1 MARNKYPEETVRRIL
16 DVAEELF
23 YTKGYEHTTMADIV
37 DGLGGLTKGAVY
49 HHFKSKEEI
58 FEAVFER
65 ANRPVYER
73 SDAILAD
80 RSLTGLEKFRALD
93 KASSEG
99 PSVDMWHAMRPSS
112 DPVQNPRL
120 IAQEFV
126 DAMDTA
132 HRYVEPVIREGM
144 ADGSIA
150 AEHPREV
157 AEVLIL
163 LANLWLVPMFNP
175 LPADDR
181 EAYQRRV
188 QTFLRVSHAV
198 GVDLVDW
205 KSLDQKR
212 VGKVAEEESW
222 ASWRWAQK
230 EPWAG
235 GVEEPAAGMVVGK
248 EPVAGA
254 TAGEGSAA
262 AAASEEGAAAG
273 TAASPATAAAAGE
286 EPAAAA
292 ASEEGPAA
300 GTAAS
305 PAGAGEE
312 PAGCPRE
319 TDS

>member
-16 DVAEELF
+16 DVAKELF

-80 RSLTGLEKFRALD
+80 RTLTGLEKFRALD

-99 PSVDMWHAMRPSS
+99 PSVDMWHAMKPSS

-212 VGKVAEEESW
+212 VGKVAEEEDW

-235 GVEEPAAGMVVGK
+235 GVGEPAAGMVVGK

-254 TAGEGSAA
+254 TAGEG
-262 AAASEEGAAAG
+262 AAAG
-273 TAASPATAAAAGE
+273 TAASPATAAAVGE
-286 EPAAAA
+286 E
-292 ASEEGPAA
+292 PAA

>member
-80 RSLTGLEKFRALD
+80 RTLTGLEKFRALD

-99 PSVDMWHAMRPSS
+99 PSVDMWHAMKPSS

-144 ADGSIA
+144 ADGSLA

-181 EAYQRRV
+181 EAYHRRV

-235 GVEEPAAGMVVGK
+235 GVGEPAAGMVVGK

-254 TAGEGSAA
+254 TAGEG
-262 AAASEEGAAAG
+262 AAAG
-273 TAASPATAAAAGE
+273 TAASPATAAAVGE
-286 EPAAAA
+286 EPAAGTA
-292 ASEEGPAA
+292 ASPAGVGEEPAA

>member
-37 DGLGGLTKGAVY
+37 DGLGGLTKGAAY

-99 PSVDMWHAMRPSS
+99 PSVDMWHAMKPSS

-188 QTFLRVSHAV
+188 QTFLRVSHAI

-212 VGKVAEEESW
+212 VGKVAEEEGW
-222 ASWRWAQK
+222 ASWRWAQR

>member
-23 YTKGYEHTTMADIV
+23 YAKGYEHTTMADIV

-99 PSVDMWHAMRPSS
+99 PSVDMWHAMKPSS

-222 ASWRWAQK
+222 ASWRWEQK

-248 EPVAGA
+248 EPVVGA
-254 TAGEGSAA
+254 TAGEGS
-262 AAASEEGAAAG
+262 AAG
-273 TAASPATAAAAGE
+273 TAASPATAAAVGE
-286 EPAAAA
+286 E
-292 ASEEGPAA
+292 PAA

>member
-80 RSLTGLEKFRALD
+80 RTLTGLEKFRALD

-99 PSVDMWHAMRPSS
+99 PSVDMWHAMKPSS

-235 GVEEPAAGMVVGK
+235 GGEEPAAGMVVGE

-254 TAGEGSAA
+254 TAWEGSAV
-262 AAASEEGAAAG
+262 AAASEEEAAAG
-273 TAASPATAAAAGE
+273 TAASPAAVGE
-286 EPAAAA
+286 GNAAAA

-305 PAGAGEE
+305 PACAGEE
-312 PAGCPRE
+312 PAGCPGE

>member
-49 HHFKSKEEI
+49 HHFKSKDEI

-99 PSVDMWHAMRPSS
+99 PSVDMWHAMKPSS

-212 VGKVAEEESW
+212 VGKVAEEEGW
-222 ASWRWAQK
+222 ASRRWAQR

-235 GVEEPAAGMVVGK
+235 GGEEPAAGMVVGK
-248 EPVAGA
+248 EPAAGA

-262 AAASEEGAAAG
+262 AAASEEGAATG
-273 TAASPATAAAAGE
+273 TAASLATVGE
-286 EPAAAA
+286 GNAAAA

>member
-80 RSLTGLEKFRALD
+80 RTLTGLEKFRALD

-99 PSVDMWHAMRPSS
+99 PSVDMWHAMKPSS

-175 LPADDR
+175 LPADDC

-212 VGKVAEEESW
+212 VGKVAEEEGW
-222 ASWRWAQK
+222 ASWRWAQR

-262 AAASEEGAAAG
+262 AAASEEGAATG
-273 TAASPATAAAAGE
+273 TAASPAAVGE
-286 EPAAAA
+286 GNAAAA

-305 PAGAGEE
+305 PAGTGEE

>member
-80 RSLTGLEKFRALD
+80 RTLTGLEKFRALD

-99 PSVDMWHAMRPSS
+99 PSVDMWHAMKPSS

-212 VGKVAEEESW
+212 VGEVAEEEDW
-222 ASWRWAQK
+222 ASWRWAQR

-235 GVEEPAAGMVVGK
+235 GGEEPAAGMVVGK
-248 EPVAGA
+248 EPAAGA

-262 AAASEEGAAAG
+262 AAASEEGATTG
-273 TAASPATAAAAGE
+273 TAASPAAVGE
-286 EPAAAA
+286 GNAAAA

>member
-80 RSLTGLEKFRALD
+80 RTLTGLEKFRALD

-99 PSVDMWHAMRPSS
+99 PSVDMWHAMKPSS

-144 ADGSIA
+144 ADGSIV

-212 VGKVAEEESW
+212 VGKVAEEEGW
-222 ASWRWAQK
+222 ASWRWAQR

-235 GVEEPAAGMVVGK
+235 GGEEPAAGMVVGE

-262 AAASEEGAAAG
+262 AEASEEGAATG
-273 TAASPATAAAAGE
+273 TAASPASVGE
-286 EPAAAA
+286 GNAAAA

-300 GTAAS
+300 GRAAS

>member
-188 QTFLRVSHAV
+188 QTFLRVLHAV

-205 KSLDQKR
+205 KFLDQKR

-222 ASWRWAQK
+222 ASWRWAQR

-235 GVEEPAAGMVVGK
+235 GGEEPAAGMVVGK
-248 EPVAGA
+248 KPVAGA
-254 TAGEGSAA
+254 TAGEEPAA

-273 TAASPATAAAAGE
+273 TAASPAAVGE
-286 EPAAAA
+286 GNAAAA
-292 ASEEGPAA
+292 ASEEGPTA

>member
-80 RSLTGLEKFRALD
+80 RTLTGLEKFRALD

-99 PSVDMWHAMRPSS
+99 PSVDMWHAMKPSS
-112 DPVQNPRL
+112 DPVQNSRL

-150 AEHPREV
+150 TEHPREV

-235 GVEEPAAGMVVGK
+235 GGEEPAAGMVVGK

-262 AAASEEGAAAG
+262 AAASEEGAATG
-273 TAASPATAAAAGE
+273 TAASPAAVGE
-286 EPAAAA
+286 GNAAAA

-300 GTAAS
+300 GAAAS

>member
-144 ADGSIA
+144 TDGSIA

-212 VGKVAEEESW
+212 VGKVAEEEGW
-222 ASWRWAQK
+222 ASWRWAQR

-235 GVEEPAAGMVVGK
+235 GGEEPAAGMVVGK

-273 TAASPATAAAAGE
+273 TAASPAGAGE
-286 EPAAAA
+286 GNAAAA

>member
-99 PSVDMWHAMRPSS
+99 PSVDMWHAMKPSS

-222 ASWRWAQK
+222 ASWRWAQR

-262 AAASEEGAAAG
+262 AAASEEGAATG
-273 TAASPATAAAAGE
+273 TAASPAAVGE
-286 EPAAAA
+286 GNAAAA

>member
-16 DVAEELF
+16 DVAEGLF

-80 RSLTGLEKFRALD
+80 RTLTGLEKFRALD

-99 PSVDMWHAMRPSS
+99 PSVDMWHAMKPSS

-212 VGKVAEEESW
+212 VGKVAEEEGW
-222 ASWRWAQK
+222 ASWRWAQR

-235 GVEEPAAGMVVGK
+235 GGEEPAAGMVVGK
-248 EPVAGA
+248 EPAAGA

-262 AAASEEGAAAG
+262 AAASEEGAATG
-273 TAASPATAAAAGE
+273 TAASPAAVGE
-286 EPAAAA
+286 GNAAAA

-300 GTAAS
+300 GTATS

>member
-80 RSLTGLEKFRALD
+80 RTLTGLEKFRALD

-99 PSVDMWHAMRPSS
+99 PSVDMWHAMKPSS

-212 VGKVAEEESW
+212 VGKVAEEEGW
-222 ASWRWAQK
+222 ASWRWAQR

-235 GVEEPAAGMVVGK
+235 GGEEPAAGMVVGK

-262 AAASEEGAAAG
+262 AAASGEGAAAG
-273 TAASPATAAAAGE
+273 TAASPAAAAAVGE
-286 EPAAAA
+286 E
-292 ASEEGPAA
+292 PAA

-305 PAGAGEE
+305 PAAVGEE

>member
-99 PSVDMWHAMRPSS
+99 PSVDMWHAMKPSS

-212 VGKVAEEESW
+212 VGKVAEEEGW
-222 ASWRWAQK
+222 ASSRWAQK

-235 GVEEPAAGMVVGK
+235 GGEEPAAGMVVGK

-254 TAGEGSAA
+254 TVGEGSAA
-262 AAASEEGAAAG
+262 AAASEEGTATG
-273 TAASPATAAAAGE
+273 TAASPAGAGE
-286 EPAAAA
+286 GNAAAA

>member
-80 RSLTGLEKFRALD
+80 RTLTGLEKFRALD

-99 PSVDMWHAMRPSS
+99 PSVDMWHAMKPSS

-175 LPADDR
+175 LPADDC

-212 VGKVAEEESW
+212 VGKVAEEEGW

-235 GVEEPAAGMVVGK
+235 
-248 EPVAGA
+248 
-254 TAGEGSAA
+254 
-262 AAASEEGAAAG
+262 
-273 TAASPATAAAAGE
+273 
-286 EPAAAA
+286 
-292 ASEEGPAA
+292 SEEGPAA
-300 GTAAS
+300 
-305 PAGAGEE
+305 AGEE

-319 TDS
+319 ADS

>member
-99 PSVDMWHAMRPSS
+99 PSVDMWHAMKPSS

-212 VGKVAEEESW
+212 VGKVVEEEGW
-222 ASWRWAQK
+222 ASSRWAQK

-235 GVEEPAAGMVVGK
+235 GGEEP
-248 EPVAGA
+248 
-254 TAGEGSAA
+254 
-262 AAASEEGAAAG
+262 
-273 TAASPATAAAAGE
+273 AAAGE
-286 EPAAAA
+286 EP
-292 ASEEGPAA
+292 
-300 GTAAS
+300 T
-305 PAGAGEE
+305 
-312 PAGCPRE
+312 GCPRE
-319 TDS
+319 ADS

>member
-198 GVDLVDW
+198 GVDLVGW

-212 VGKVAEEESW
+212 VGKVAEEEGW
-222 ASWRWAQK
+222 ASWRWAQR

-262 AAASEEGAAAG
+262 AAASEEGAATG
-273 TAASPATAAAAGE
+273 TAASPAAVGE
-286 EPAAAA
+286 GNAAAA
-292 ASEEGPAA
+292 ASEEGHAA

-312 PAGCPRE
+312 PDGCPRE

>member
-80 RSLTGLEKFRALD
+80 RTLTGLEKFRALD

-99 PSVDMWHAMRPSS
+99 PSVDMWHAMKPSS

-205 KSLDQKR
+205 KSLDRKR
-212 VGKVAEEESW
+212 VGKVAEEEGW
-222 ASWRWAQK
+222 ASWRWAQR

-235 GVEEPAAGMVVGK
+235 GGEEPAAGMVVGK

-262 AAASEEGAAAG
+262 AAASEEGAATG
-273 TAASPATAAAAGE
+273 TAASPAAVGE
-286 EPAAAA
+286 GNAAAA
-292 ASEEGPAA
+292 ASEERPAA

-305 PAGAGEE
+305 PAAVGEE